1 MAAREID
8 PRGAKP
14 PFRQVAAI
22 LAAEI
27 KTGALAPGSAV
38 PSEKAL
44 SDRFGVAR
52 DTVRSALR
60 VLREEGLVH
69 TVPSRGTYVT
79 TSAEAPDGEQ

>member
-8 PRGAKP
+8 PRGVEP

-27 KTGALAPGSAV
+27 KAGTLAPGSAV

-60 VLREEGLVH
+60 VLREGGLVH
-69 TVPSRGTYVT
+69 TVPSRGTYVMG
-79 TSAEAPDGEQ
+79 PDDAATEQ